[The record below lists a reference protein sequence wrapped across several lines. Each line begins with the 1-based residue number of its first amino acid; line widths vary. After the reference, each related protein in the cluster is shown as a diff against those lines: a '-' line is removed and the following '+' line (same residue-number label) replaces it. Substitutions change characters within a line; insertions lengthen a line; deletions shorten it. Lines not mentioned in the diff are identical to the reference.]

1 MKYSYTLDVDVT
13 PAEVAELVQVATQLP
28 SVFRAFVGEMADIQ
42 REVADR
48 AAARAAVARARA
60 KAEAEAEAEA
70 KASRRRGRRRRR

>member
-1 MKYSYTLDVDVT
+1 MKYSYTLDMDVT

-48 AAARAAVARARA
+48 EAVRAAVARARA
-60 KAEAEAEAEA
+60 RAEAEAEA